1 MKGKEDFD
9 HKSFWL
15 GDLGAFGIMDDEKL
29 LDLLY
34 KLWLIQYEIALW
46 DTKLSADLFND
57 GYELFRNDS
66 MGATEI

>member
-1 MKGKEDFD
+1 MLLAD
-9 HKSFWL
+9 
-15 GDLGAFGIMDDEKL
+15 DLGAFGIMDDEKL